1 MVVELA
7 NKIVEVVGATVDV
20 VGSKVGDSVTEA
32 MDVCMVVVGDSDI
45 VVEGIV
51 VELMV
56 VDGLLVVVGKRVG
69 DAAVAED
76 EVVVGFE
83 DVDLIVEVL
92 GVSVG
97 VT

>member
-1 MVVELA
+1 MELT

-51 VELMV
+51 VELTV

>member
-1 MVVELA
+1 MELT
-7 NKIVEVVGATVDV
+7 NKIVEVVGATVEL

-51 VELMV
+51 VELTV

>member
-1 MVVELA
+1 VELT
-7 NKIVEVVGATVDV
+7 NKDVEVVGATVEL

-32 MDVCMVVVGDSDI
+32 MDVCIVVVGDSDI

-51 VELMV
+51 VELTV

-69 DAAVAED
+69 DAVVAED
-76 EVVVGFE
+76 EVEVGFE
-83 DVDLIVEVL
+83 DVDSIVEVL

>member
-1 MVVELA
+1 MELT
-7 NKIVEVVGATVDV
+7 NKDVEVVGATVEL

-32 MDVCMVVVGDSDI
+32 MDVCIVVVGDSDS

-51 VELMV
+51 VELTV

>member
-51 VELMV
+51 VELTV

-76 EVVVGFE
+76 EVVVGFK

>member
-7 NKIVEVVGATVDV
+7 
-20 VGSKVGDSVTEA
+20 
-32 MDVCMVVVGDSDI
+32 
-45 VVEGIV
+45 
-51 VELMV
+51 V

-69 DAAVAED
+69 DAVVAED
-76 EVVVGFE
+76 EVEVGFE
-83 DVDLIVEVL
+83 DVDSIVEVL

>member
-1 MVVELA
+1 MELT

-32 MDVCMVVVGDSDI
+32 LDVCMVVVGDSDI

-51 VELMV
+51 VELT
-56 VDGLLVVVGKRVG
+56 VVVGKRVG
-69 DAAVAED
+69 AAAVAED

-83 DVDLIVEVL
+83 DVGLIVEVL

>member
-1 MVVELA
+1 VELT
-7 NKIVEVVGATVDV
+7 NKDVEVVGATVEL

-32 MDVCMVVVGDSDI
+32 MDVCIVVVGDSDS

-51 VELMV
+51 VELTV

-69 DAAVAED
+69 DAVVAED
-76 EVVVGFE
+76 EVEVGFE
-83 DVDLIVEVL
+83 DVDSIVEVL

>member
-1 MVVELA
+1 MELT
-7 NKIVEVVGATVDV
+7 NKDVEVVGATVEL

-32 MDVCMVVVGDSDI
+32 MDVCIVVVGDSDS

-51 VELMV
+51 VELTV

-69 DAAVAED
+69 DAVVAED
-76 EVVVGFE
+76 EVEVGFE
-83 DVDLIVEVL
+83 DVDSIVEVL

>member
-1 MVVELA
+1 MELT

-32 MDVCMVVVGDSDI
+32 LDVCMVVVGDSDI

-51 VELMV
+51 VELT
-56 VDGLLVVVGKRVG
+56 VVVGKRVG

>member
-1 MVVELA
+1 MELT
-7 NKIVEVVGATVDV
+7 NKIVEVVGATVEL

-32 MDVCMVVVGDSDI
+32 MDVCIVVVGDSDS

-51 VELMV
+51 VELTV

>member
-1 MVVELA
+1 MELT

-51 VELMV
+51 VELTV
-56 VDGLLVVVGKRVG
+56 VDGLLVVVGGLLLSNMIAK
-69 DAAVAED
+69 
-76 EVVVGFE
+76 
-83 DVDLIVEVL
+83 
-92 GVSVG
+92 
-97 VT
+97 

>member
-1 MVVELA
+1 MELT

-51 VELMV
+51 VELT
-56 VDGLLVVVGKRVG
+56 VVVGKRVG
-69 DAAVAED
+69 DAVVAED

>member
-1 MVVELA
+1 MELT

-51 VELMV
+51 VELT
-56 VDGLLVVVGKRVG
+56 VVVGKRVG

>member
-7 NKIVEVVGATVDV
+7 
-20 VGSKVGDSVTEA
+20 
-32 MDVCMVVVGDSDI
+32 
-45 VVEGIV
+45 
-51 VELMV
+51 V

>member
-1 MVVELA
+1 VVVELA

-51 VELMV
+51 VELTV

>member
-1 MVVELA
+1 MELT

-51 VELMV
+51 VELTV

-69 DAAVAED
+69 DAVAED